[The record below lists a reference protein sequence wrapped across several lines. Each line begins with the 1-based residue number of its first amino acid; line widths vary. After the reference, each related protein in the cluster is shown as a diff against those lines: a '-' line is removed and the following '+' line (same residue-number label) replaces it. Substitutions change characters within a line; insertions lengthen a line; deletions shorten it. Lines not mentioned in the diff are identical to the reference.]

1 MQVDAKKG
9 PKMHLNEPL
18 TGGVASPIDTVDA
31 ARRDFDAVPMIDFS
45 AMLNGTAEAKARVA
59 AELRD
64 ACINVGFFYIRNH
77 GVPQDLIDAMFD
89 LQPRLFGL
97 PLGEKMRWHA
107 KGSSHLLGYIGMQAE
122 NADPAAGKGDM
133 HEAYDFV
140 PEDVALEDDFLAG
153 DFRRAGNLWPDL
165 PGFHELATRYGIAMR
180 LLARRLFGAF
190 ALALS
195 LPEDYFSG
203 LANAP
208 MALIRLL
215 HYPTQPGPFSEATIG
230 TGAHT
235 DHECFT
241 ILCQDQIQAL
251 QVRNRRGEWIDAPPI
266 RGTFVINVG
275 DLMARWTNGIF
286 ASTLHRVANLSGRA
300 RYSLPCFIGAN
311 ADAIIEALPSC
322 VSALRP
328 ARYPP
333 VRAGDYVSSA
343 IYHSLNDKT
352 AINPVK
358 EQMRE
363 PPVTP

>member
-1 MQVDAKKG
+1 
-9 PKMHLNEPL
+9 MHPHEAAAA
-18 TGGVASPIDTVDA
+18 GVTSPIDA
-31 ARRDFDAVPMIDFS
+31 AVAGRADFDAVPLIDF
-45 AMLNGTAEAKARVA
+45 ADMLTGTAEAKNRVA
-59 AELRD
+59 AQLRD
-64 ACINVGFFYIRNH
+64 ACINVGFFYISNH

-89 LQPRLFGL
+89 IQPRLFGL
-97 PLGEKMRWHA
+97 PLADKMRWHV
-107 KGSSHLLGYIGMQAE
+107 KRSSHLLGYIAMREE
-122 NADPAAGKGDM
+122 NADPTAGKGDM

-140 PEDVALEDDFLAG
+140 PEDATLGDDFLAG
-153 DFRRAGNLWPDL
+153 DFRRAGNLWPDV
-165 PGFHELATRYGIAMR
+165 PGFRELATRYGIEMR
-180 LLARRLFGAF
+180 LLARRLFAAF
-190 ALALS
+190 ALALN
-195 LPEDYFSG
+195 LPEDYFRE

-215 HYPTQPGPFSEATIG
+215 HYPTQPGPFNAETIG

-241 ILCQDQIQAL
+241 ILCQDRIQAL
-251 QVRNRRGEWIDAPPI
+251 QVQNRRGEWIDAPPL

-286 ASTLHRVANLSGRA
+286 ASTLHRVSNLSGHA

-311 ADAIIEALPSC
+311 ADALIEALPSC
-322 VSALRP
+322 VSPGRP

-333 VRAGDYVSSA
+333 VRAGEYVSSA

-352 AINPVK
+352 AVNPVK
-358 EQMRE
+358 QQMRE